1 LGSLRP
7 TPAPSVWV
15 GPECSFLTVGDWPC
29 DQLALTG
36 HDRRIED
43 LDLLAELGA
52 TAVRL
57 PILWGRSDVRGVTD
71 WRWAEERTR
80 RAVDLGLRPVA
91 GLLHHGFG
99 PAGRDPL
106 DPGWPAA
113 FGRFAG
119 AVASRLPVE
128 TFLPINEPLTT
139 ARFGALYG
147 WWSPY
152 ARDASVFASLLLAE
166 CHAWLMAARAIR
178 RVRPAAQLVVNEDIG
193 RTVGTPR
200 LAAIVAHH
208 NDRRWL
214 TFDLLTGRV
223 DPSHPLW
230 PRLGLTRDQ
239 RRTLDLLRR
248 EPIAP
253 DILGLD
259 HYMTSDRFLDDR
271 LDRYPGFTHAVDG
284 DARYAD
290 VELVRVGGEP
300 HDGFARAIRDAWQR
314 YRLPVALTE
323 VQLAGEPHDR
333 AAWWREAWSAAEA
346 SVADGI
352 PVRGVTAWS
361 TFGAYDWSSV
371 LRHPCGAYEPGCFDV
386 SGDGPPRRTALADV
400 VGATAR
406 GLRDDAELV
415 PGWWRRDNRVL
426 YPLEAAFGE
435 RAPAERSAEE
445 RSAEERSA
453 EERSAEERS
462 AEERS
467 AEERSAAA

>member
-1 LGSLRP
+1 MI
-7 TPAPSVWV
+7 PAPSIWA

-57 PILWGRSDVRGVTD
+57 PVLWGRGSSRRSTN
-71 WRWAEERTR
+71 WRWAEERIR
-80 RAVDLGLRPVA
+80 RAIDLGLQPVV

-106 DPGWPAA
+106 DAGWPAA

-119 AVASRLPVE
+119 AVASRLAVE

-152 ARDASVFASLLLAE
+152 ARDPSVFASLLLAE
-166 CHAWLMAARAIR
+166 CRAWQMAARAIR
-178 RVRPAAQLVVNEDIG
+178 RVRPAARLVVNEDIG

-208 NDRRWL
+208 NERRWL
-214 TFDLLTGRV
+214 TFDLLAGRV
-223 DPSHPLW
+223 DPSHPMW
-230 PRLGLTRDQ
+230 PRLALTAEH

-259 HYMTSDRFLDDR
+259 HYVTSDRYLDDR
-271 LDRYPGFTHAVDG
+271 LDRYPDWTHALDG

-290 VELVRVGGEP
+290 VELVRVAGEP
-300 HDGFARAIRDAWQR
+300 VDGFAGAIHDTWER

-323 VQLAGEPHDR
+323 VQLAGEGQDR
-333 AAWWREAWSAAEA
+333 AAWWREAWSAARA

-352 PVRGVTAWS
+352 PVLAVTAWS

-371 LRHPCGAYEPGCFDV
+371 LRRPCGAYEPGCFDV
-386 SGDGPPRRTALADV
+386 SADGQPRRTILADV
-400 VGATAR
+400 VAATAR
-406 GLRDDAELV
+406 GVSDDAEAV
-415 PGWWRRDNRVL
+415 AGWWRREDRVL
-426 YPLEAAFGE
+426 YPRDVAS
-435 RAPAERSAEE
+435 AERST
-445 RSAEERSA
+445 
-453 EERSAEERS
+453 
-462 AEERS
+462 
-467 AEERSAAA
+467 AA